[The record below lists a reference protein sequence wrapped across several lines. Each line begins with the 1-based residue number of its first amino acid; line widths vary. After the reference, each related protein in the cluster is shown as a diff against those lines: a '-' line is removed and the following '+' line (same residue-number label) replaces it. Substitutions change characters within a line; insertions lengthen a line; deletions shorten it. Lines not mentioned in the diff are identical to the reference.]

1 MPRKEAIL
9 FIIQSIENQN
19 LKYVDVAKKLKVSRG
34 QVTKMLNNERELKI
48 SEINVVADFI
58 NVSTVILLRKL
69 GVKVQSIKPS

>member
-19 LKYVDVAKKLKVSRG
+19 LKYVDLAKKLKVSRG

-69 GVKVQSIKPS
+69 GVKV

>member
-19 LKYVDVAKKLKVSRG
+19 LKYVDLAKELKVSKS

-58 NVSTVILLRKL
+58 NVPNILLLRKL
-69 GVKVQSIKPS
+69 GVKV

>member
-19 LKYVDVAKKLKVSRG
+19 LKYVDLAKKLKVSRG

-48 SEINVVADFI
+48 SEI
-58 NVSTVILLRKL
+58 KL
-69 GVKVQSIKPS
+69 